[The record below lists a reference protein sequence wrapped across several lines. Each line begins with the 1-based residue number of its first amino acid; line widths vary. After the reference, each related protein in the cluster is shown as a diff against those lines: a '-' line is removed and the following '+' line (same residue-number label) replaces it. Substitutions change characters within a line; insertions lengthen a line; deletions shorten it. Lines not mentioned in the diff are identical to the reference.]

1 MPYSYTAPGT
11 ALHHL
16 SKQLT
21 SRQKTS
27 KNMEVLH
34 VMVHVIEFEQ
44 TYDQLENQ
52 IHNLIQKHSSFLGYI
67 YNLQSTKHPQ
77 IFSQEVTMNL
87 RTKKKKKAP
96 LKGVT
101 LTSSD
106 TRVRLS
112 VGC

>member
-1 MPYSYTAPGT
+1 
-11 ALHHL
+11 
-16 SKQLT
+16 
-21 SRQKTS
+21 
-27 KNMEVLH
+27 MEVLH

-44 TYDQLENQ
+44 THDQLE
-52 IHNLIQKHSSFLGYI
+52 NLIQKHSSFLGYI

-87 RTKKKKKAP
+87 RTKKKAP